1 MPIKKLH
8 NATMIAMNTETGET
22 FEISGEPVELDITT
36 EIEGP
41 LQKSMTL
48 TNEIS
53 GELKLSP
60 ASKKLLLRCL
70 FGGLT
75 NNDLKRHHIPKRR
88 RYGRGNNL
96 IF

>member
-22 FEISGEPVELDITT
+22 FEISKEPVELDITT
-36 EIEGP
+36 ETEEP
-41 LQKSMTL
+41 PQKSITL

-53 GELKLSP
+53 GELELTP

-70 FGGLT
+70 FGMT
-75 NNDLKRHHIPKRR
+75 PNNDLKRHHIPKKRKAWR
-88 RYGRGNNL
+88 KR
-96 IF
+96 